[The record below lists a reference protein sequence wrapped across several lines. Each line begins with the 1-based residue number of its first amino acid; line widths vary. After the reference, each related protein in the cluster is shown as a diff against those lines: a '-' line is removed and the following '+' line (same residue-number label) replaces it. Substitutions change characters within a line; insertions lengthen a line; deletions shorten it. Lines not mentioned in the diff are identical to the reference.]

1 MMNNLRYR
9 NYKMRD
15 KVMTVFK
22 ILTILL
28 FFASSKAVY
37 QNYNDIIPDNAI
49 LVMATYMLV
58 LFLMIVLSNFLIGKV
73 YDEFTH
79 KS

>member
-1 MMNNLRYR
+1 
-9 NYKMRD
+9 
-15 KVMTVFK
+15 MTVFK

-37 QNYNDIIPDNAI
+37 QNYNDRIPDNAI
-49 LVMATYMLV
+49 LVMATYVLV
-58 LFLMIVLSNFLIGKV
+58 LFLMIALPNFLIGKV